1 MILARTYNGFYA
13 EHFSAGE
20 FAEEVGFVHAV
31 LEGFAA
37 VDEDD
42 GDFVG
47 EFAAELFVAVDV
59 DVLPGE
65 AAAAM
70 QFGQGFFDD
79 LAEVTSL
86 AGVDDDL
93 AEFGHCGE
101 FSKGGWGFPE
111 GVESASG

>member
-1 MILARTYNGFYA
+1 MTIKVA
-13 EHFSAGE
+13 SAGE

-65 AAAAM
+65 ASAAM
-70 QFGQGFFDD
+70 QFGQGLFDD